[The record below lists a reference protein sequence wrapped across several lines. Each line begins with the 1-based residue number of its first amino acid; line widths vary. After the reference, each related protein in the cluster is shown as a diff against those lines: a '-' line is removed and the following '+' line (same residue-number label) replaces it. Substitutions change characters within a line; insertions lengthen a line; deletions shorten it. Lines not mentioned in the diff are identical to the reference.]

1 MDIVYK
7 PSPTIKNFMRSD
19 ARSRWVMGSVG
30 SGKTTGMI
38 FELVRRAAQTPPGVD
53 GVRRSRWLVTRL
65 TMPQLKD
72 TVLKSWLQWF
82 PDGKFGRW
90 RSNDSTFWLE
100 FNDIQA
106 EIMFRPLESEADVA
120 RVLSLELT
128 GAWVAEC
135 RDLPVS
141 MISDIKG
148 RCGRFPEPI
157 MDYWYGVFGETN
169 PPAEGS
175 DWYKVF
181 EKLPQE
187 DGNPESVM
195 DGDIFVQPCPVNDD
209 FTLRPEAENV
219 ENLKPTY
226 YQDLAKGATSDYIRV
241 FIKGEYG
248 RNRKGQPV
256 YLEAF
261 QRQQHV
267 ARKPIPIDA
276 QQPIIVGMDF
286 GLCYS
291 DDMEV
296 LTETGWKLFK
306 DVEET
311 TDRVATLDPE
321 RFGLEYTAVNFK
333 VEYDYDGELI
343 EFKGQNFDF
352 VVTPEHRTP
361 FTRRDSKDDLV
372 FASAEELAGKTTTHN
387 YIQLQANWKGK
398 KLEWAGLSGVQAARF
413 LGWYLSEGSIE
424 VNGNSHRVSITQV
437 KQSPELDQLFTTN
450 EWWEGTVWRKNSVGW
465 RATVPPFVGKS
476 LLSFGKSW
484 VKHAPRVLLD
494 ADQECIRAFLGAYVL
509 GDGHTR
515 TKAKK
520 NNGVGRTARGETA
533 IATVSTRMADHLQEL
548 ILKAGWCSTIRV
560 QKARTTY
567 MKDGRQIDCPDM
579 FIVAIKKLTRAEIQK
594 QHITRVPYKGK
605 IYCLNVPFHTLYVRR
620 NGRPCWN
627 GNTPAA
633 IIAQAD
639 PHQARLN
646 ILREVVTP
654 KGMTNGTEQFIIKR
668 LRPFL
673 RSYFPG
679 NPIVIIGDPANTR
692 AETDERTSFKVLKQ
706 YGFIA
711 KMAST
716 QDPITRINAVESLL
730 AMFPHGEAMVQIDP
744 SCKVLI
750 EGFLFGY
757 MFASSKGGLI
767 ADKPFKNCIWSHPHD
782 ALQYLCLYYNKGYDP
797 QDWLP
802 TSDNPLHHHRG
813 YQPADAYAGY

>member
-276 QQPIIVGMDF
+276 QQPIIIGMDF
-286 GLCYS
+286 GL
-291 DDMEV
+291 
-296 LTETGWKLFK
+296 
-306 DVEET
+306 
-311 TDRVATLDPE
+311 
-321 RFGLEYTAVNFK
+321 
-333 VEYDYDGELI
+333 
-343 EFKGQNFDF
+343 
-352 VVTPEHRTP
+352 
-361 FTRRDSKDDLV
+361 
-372 FASAEELAGKTTTHN
+372 
-387 YIQLQANWKGK
+387 
-398 KLEWAGLSGVQAARF
+398 
-413 LGWYLSEGSIE
+413 
-424 VNGNSHRVSITQV
+424 
-437 KQSPELDQLFTTN
+437 
-450 EWWEGTVWRKNSVGW
+450 
-465 RATVPPFVGKS
+465 
-476 LLSFGKSW
+476 
-484 VKHAPRVLLD
+484 
-494 ADQECIRAFLGAYVL
+494 
-509 GDGHTR
+509 
-515 TKAKK
+515 
-520 NNGVGRTARGETA
+520 
-533 IATVSTRMADHLQEL
+533 
-548 ILKAGWCSTIRV
+548 
-560 QKARTTY
+560 
-567 MKDGRQIDCPDM
+567 
-579 FIVAIKKLTRAEIQK
+579 
-594 QHITRVPYKGK
+594 
-605 IYCLNVPFHTLYVRR
+605 
-620 NGRPCWN
+620 
-627 GNTPAA
+627 TPAA